1 MNIENQFQA
10 ISNSLYTTN
19 NEVQIVDLLVD
30 TNNMFYN
37 YSKNRVVSFIH
48 DKDYH
53 LVLFNA
59 QENDR
64 GFTMYT
70 VENFCD
76 HEEDLVLLRN
86 IFAHAI
92 HNGLN
97 TYLMR
102 LARSKVEDFFFM
114 IDTFRALFNKPKA
127 IDDYEVKFPTLPSS
141 LTY

>member
-76 HEEDLVLLRN
+76 HEGDLVLLRN

>member
-19 NEVQIVDLLVD
+19 NEIQIVDLLVD

>member
-53 LVLFNA
+53 LVLFNS